1 MYERLEPFAHR
12 VAVGATEVS
21 LGSVTRALGRLATS
35 LGDTERAAEWFEQ
48 AARLNERA
56 GALPW
61 AAHARL
67 DHARLLLATGRRPAA
82 RRCAE
87 NAAATYAT
95 LGMDAWVER
104 CRETARGAGEEALP
118 VGMGGR

>member
-1 MYERLEPFAHR
+1 LYERLEPFAQR

-21 LGSVTRALGRLATS
+21 LGSSARALGRLAAT
-35 LGDTERAAEWFEQ
+35 LGDTGRAAQWFEQ
-48 AARLNERA
+48 AAHVNERA

-67 DHARLLLATGRRPAA
+67 DHARLLLAAGRRPAA
-82 RRCAE
+82 RQLAE
-87 NAAATYAT
+87 NAAATYAM

-104 CRETARGAGEEALP
+104 CRETVKGAGEEALP
-118 VGMGGR
+118 VGLGGR